1 MNAPLRLLLVTTMF
15 AALST
20 VLLAQYA
27 LDANL
32 RRGGSRVNPHAP
44 RQAMATP
51 IYTVNRSTG
60 TLSYNRA
67 NAFNDPAY
75 NIYQRYLTDRT
86 QYFKPTGVPAS
97 SAQRR
102 ITAPARSTTLGRSS
116 YSVTATPRRR
126 SRPPTASGTLS
137 LRAPSMRQGGGVSLR
152 QPQYSVVSN

>member
-1 MNAPLRLLLVTTMF
+1 MLCAM
-15 AALST
+15 ST

-27 LDANL
+27 LDASL

-44 RQAMATP
+44 RQAMAKP

-75 NIYQRYLTDRT
+75 NISPRYTIDRT
-86 QYFKPTGVPAS
+86 LYFKPTGVPAS

-102 ITAPARSTTLGRSS
+102 MTAPATSTALGQSS
-116 YSVTATPRRR
+116 YSVTAAPRRR

-152 QPQYSVVSN
+152 QPQYSVVSSYGAGRVPGRR

>member
-1 MNAPLRLLLVTTMF
+1 MLCAM
-15 AALST
+15 ST

-27 LDANL
+27 LDASL

-44 RQAMATP
+44 RQAMAKP

-67 NAFNDPAY
+67 TAFNDPAY
-75 NIYQRYLTDRT
+75 NIYQRYTIDRT
-86 QYFKPTGVPAS
+86 RYFKPTGVPAS

-102 ITAPARSTTLGRSS
+102 MTAPATSTALGQSS
-116 YSVTATPRRR
+116 YSVTAAPRRR
-126 SRPPTASGTLS
+126 SRPPTASGTPS

-152 QPQYSVVSN
+152 QPQYSVASNYGAGRRPGRR